1 LSALSYAALLAV
13 PKKPLRDLSF
23 PASLTIPTAVFSR
36 ASNKRRDSM
45 ITLKSLG
52 RKLEKLEASMQKD
65 ARRLSKLI
73 RKVKRAATS
82 ETMPRPNKATTP
94 VSSAKQKRELSPEA
108 RAKLSALM
116 HERWAAKRAGAR
128 AVPVA
133 IVEEATPV
141 STTDGNA
148 AAGA

>member
-1 LSALSYAALLAV
+1 
-13 PKKPLRDLSF
+13 
-23 PASLTIPTAVFSR
+23 
-36 ASNKRRDSM
+36 M

-73 RKVKRAATS
+73 RKVKRAAAS
-82 ETMPRPNKATTP
+82 ETMPRPNKAGIRGKTKPATTP
-94 VSSAKQKRELSPEA
+94 VSSSTKQKRKLSPEA

-116 HERWAAKRAGAR
+116 HERWAAKRAR

>member
-1 LSALSYAALLAV
+1 
-13 PKKPLRDLSF
+13 
-23 PASLTIPTAVFSR
+23 
-36 ASNKRRDSM
+36 M

-52 RKLEKLEASMQKD
+52 RKLAKLEASMQKD

-73 RKVKRAATS
+73 RKVKRAAAS
-82 ETMPRPNKATTP
+82 ETMPRPNKGIRGKTKPATTP
-94 VSSAKQKRELSPEA
+94 VSSAKQKRKLSPEA

-128 AVPVA
+128 VVPVA

-141 STTDGNA
+141 STSDGNA

>member
-1 LSALSYAALLAV
+1 
-13 PKKPLRDLSF
+13 
-23 PASLTIPTAVFSR
+23 
-36 ASNKRRDSM
+36 M

-73 RKVKRAATS
+73 RKVKRAAAS
-82 ETMPRPNKATTP
+82 EMMPRPNKARTKP
-94 VSSAKQKRELSPEA
+94 EIKPASVPASSAKRKRKLSPEA

-116 HERWAAKRAGAR
+116 HERWAAKRAT
-128 AVPVA
+128 VIPVA
-133 IVEEATPV
+133 IVEEATAV

-148 AAGA
+148 AASA

>member
-1 LSALSYAALLAV
+1 
-13 PKKPLRDLSF
+13 
-23 PASLTIPTAVFSR
+23 
-36 ASNKRRDSM
+36 M

-73 RKVKRAATS
+73 RKVKRAAAS
-82 ETMPRPNKATTP
+82 ETMPRPNKAGIRGKTKPATTP
-94 VSSAKQKRELSPEA
+94 VSSAKQKRKLSPEA

-116 HERWAAKRAGAR
+116 HERWAAKRGTV
-128 AVPVA
+128 VPVA
-133 IVEEATPV
+133 IVKEATPV

>member
-1 LSALSYAALLAV
+1 
-13 PKKPLRDLSF
+13 
-23 PASLTIPTAVFSR
+23 
-36 ASNKRRDSM
+36 M

-73 RKVKRAATS
+73 RKVKRAAAS
-82 ETMPRPNKATTP
+82 ETMPRPNKAGIRGKTKPLTE
-94 VSSAKQKRELSPEA
+94 SGRSAKQKRKQLSPEA

-116 HERWAAKRAGAR
+116 RERWVAKRAPV
-128 AVPVA
+128 VPVA
-133 IVEEATPV
+133 VVEEATSV

-148 AAGA
+148 AASA

>member
-1 LSALSYAALLAV
+1 
-13 PKKPLRDLSF
+13 
-23 PASLTIPTAVFSR
+23 
-36 ASNKRRDSM
+36 M

-73 RKVKRAATS
+73 RKVRRAAAS
-82 ETMPRPNKATTP
+82 ETMPPPNKARTRVKTKP
-94 VSSAKQKRELSPEA
+94 AATSVPSAKQKRKVSPEA

-116 HERWAAKRAGAR
+116 HERWAAKRAT

-133 IVEEATPV
+133 IVEEATSV

-148 AAGA
+148 AASA

>member
-1 LSALSYAALLAV
+1 
-13 PKKPLRDLSF
+13 
-23 PASLTIPTAVFSR
+23 
-36 ASNKRRDSM
+36 M

-73 RKVKRAATS
+73 RKVKRAAAS
-82 ETMPRPNKATTP
+82 ETMPRPNKAGIRGKTKPATTP
-94 VSSAKQKRELSPEA
+94 VSSAKQKRKLSPEG

-128 AVPVA
+128 VVPAA

>member
-1 LSALSYAALLAV
+1 
-13 PKKPLRDLSF
+13 
-23 PASLTIPTAVFSR
+23 
-36 ASNKRRDSM
+36 M

-73 RKVKRAATS
+73 RKVKRAAVS
-82 ETMPRPNKATTP
+82 ETMPRPNKARIGGKAKGTTTP
-94 VSSAKQKRELSPEA
+94 ASSAGQKHNLSPEA

-116 HERWAAKRAGAR
+116 RERWAAKRATVA
-128 AVPVA
+128 PVA

-141 STTDGNA
+141 SATDGNA
-148 AAGA
+148 AASA

>member
-1 LSALSYAALLAV
+1 
-13 PKKPLRDLSF
+13 
-23 PASLTIPTAVFSR
+23 
-36 ASNKRRDSM
+36 M

-73 RKVKRAATS
+73 RKVKRAAAS
-82 ETMPRPNKATTP
+82 ETMPRPNKAGIRGKTEPATTP
-94 VSSAKQKRELSPEA
+94 VSSAKQKRKLSPEA